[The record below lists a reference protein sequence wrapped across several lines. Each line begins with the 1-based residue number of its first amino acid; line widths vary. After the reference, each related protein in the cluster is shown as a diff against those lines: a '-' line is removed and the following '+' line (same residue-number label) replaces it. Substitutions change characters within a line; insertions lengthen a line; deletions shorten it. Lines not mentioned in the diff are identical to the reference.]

1 MSLATARVQSFLS
14 VQIIVWMAK
23 QSVRMIPPVVKSLI
37 KIIIKVKTKM
47 DVMAIVLWRTL
58 NAAVMESIVVL
69 MDTLV
74 KQMEN
79 ASGESKSEDSLESK
93 LWLLMEVIKAN

>member
-47 DVMAIVLWRTL
+47 DVMAAVL
-58 NAAVMESIVVL
+58 
-69 MDTLV
+69 
-74 KQMEN
+74 
-79 ASGESKSEDSLESK
+79 
-93 LWLLMEVIKAN
+93 

>member
-23 QSVRMIPPVVKSLI
+23 QSARMIPPVVKSLI

-47 DVMAIVLWRTL
+47 DVMAAVLWRML
-58 NAAVMESIVVL
+58 SAAAMDSIVVL

-79 ASGESKSEDSLESK
+79 ASGESKSEDRLES
-93 LWLLMEVIKAN
+93 